1 MLDKED
7 IERFGKIND
16 CLDRIDALID
26 EIKAKANKEK
36 KEKRKETKEFI
47 TNIMK
52 QCGASDYEIQEQM
65 MFIDQ
70 EIDK

>member
-26 EIKAKANKEK
+26 EIKAKADKEK
-36 KEKRKETKEFI
+36 EEKRKILTFHYYLRLGLPFK
-47 TNIMK
+47 N
-52 QCGASDYEIQEQM
+52 
-65 MFIDQ
+65 
-70 EIDK
+70 